1 MRSKIG
7 IFSILDSPALGG
19 AEQYL
24 LSNLEF
30 LSQQGFNITLAT
42 YNQKIKAEYQKKFN
56 LINLPYRLDL
66 IGDIKGLIK
75 FFIQAPLAILWL
87 IKVLLKLKNKYQQVI
102 IYTPGFTER
111 LVFSPFI
118 KLLGLRLVWLEY
130 GPIEAV
136 FKHNFGLPKIVYWVV
151 SQFPDKVITIS
162 NHSQLSMI
170 KHSPVD
176 ESKIRVIY
184 GAPFSS

>member
-1 MRSKIG
+1 MRSKIS

-111 LVFSPFI
+111 LVFSPF
-118 KLLGLRLVWLEY
+118 LLSCL
-130 GPIEAV
+130 
-136 FKHNFGLPKIVYWVV
+136 
-151 SQFPDKVITIS
+151 
-162 NHSQLSMI
+162 LSSVM
-170 KHSPVD
+170 
-176 ESKIRVIY
+176 
-184 GAPFSS
+184 